1 MTINVDGIQMC
12 CPWPVITGSYLCRR
26 CQLAGNDTV
35 VDFFINSGRYWLA
48 ECQWIGMSEATAE
61 LNAAM
66 KSIVDGRYISW
77 VLFDRYCSWWCAEAW
92 NIVRTLRTSSLM
104 RFTLLGVG
112 LHFVSTLF
120 LYFQFFSL
128 ASSFIMISSSFFL
141 PKKLNCIALGF
152 FFYRWFIRNDLCQMT
167 EASILRPIFPSLE
180 SRSFIISI
188 CWELFRC
195 QCINGERVNYAR
207 DAIKLEGAHWSS
219 LSYYWMNQMEWV
231 SPLRMR
237 LGWCC
242 CRVWLRSSRMV
253 LVNGIGI
260 NSNDFIEILVE

>member
-128 ASSFIMISSSFFL
+128 ASSFIMISSSFFFT
-141 PKKLNCIALGF
+141 KKIKLHCVGF
-152 FFYRWFIRNDLCQMT
+152 FFTADLLEMICVKWQK
-167 EASILRPIFPSLE
+167 PPSCV
-180 SRSFIISI
+180 RSFPRLNPARLLSRFVGN
-188 CWELFRC
+188 CL
-195 QCINGERVNYAR
+195 GVN
-207 DAIKLEGAHWSS
+207 
-219 LSYYWMNQMEWV
+219 V
-231 SPLRMR
+231 SMVR
-237 LGWCC
+237 GWIT
-242 CRVWLRSSRMV
+242 LMMP
-253 LVNGIGI
+253 
-260 NSNDFIEILVE
+260 SN

>member
-1 MTINVDGIQMC
+1 MAGYYRIISLSTLPISWEWYRRWLLHKFGPLLISWMPMN
-12 CPWPVITGSYLCRR
+12 WNEWSYSWIECS
-26 CQLAGNDTV
+26 NE
-35 VDFFINSGRYWLA
+35 INSGW
-48 ECQWIGMSEATAE
+48 
-61 LNAAM
+61 
-66 KSIVDGRYISW
+66 
-77 VLFDRYCSWWCAEAW
+77 
-92 NIVRTLRTSSLM
+92 SLY
-104 RFTLLGVG
+104 FLGVIWQI
-112 LHFVSTLF
+112 LQLMVRRSVKHRKNVKNLLTHALYSTGCRPPFCFHVVPLF
-120 LYFQFFSL
+120 SVFQFG
-128 ASSFIMISSSFFL
+128 FIIYYDFFFFFFT
-141 PKKLNCIALGF
+141 KKIKLHCVGF